1 MAKVNKKTF
10 DRICAWIEEGQSLRW
25 CLRQE
30 GTPSSSTF
38 YEWLDSDEKL
48 SKQYARATELRA
60 EAIFEEILEISD
72 TTEEGT
78 TIQETD
84 NGTKVTKGD
93 MIQHRRLKVDARKW
107 MLSKMVPKKYGD
119 RLGLDHSGAGF
130 VVPVLENGKE
140 LPDEDDLSGLGE
152 DDILA

>member
-1 MAKVNKKTF
+1 MKAVDKKVF
-10 DRICAWIEEGQSLRW
+10 DKVCAWIEDGHSLRW

-48 SKQYARATELRA
+48 AKQYARATEQRA
-60 EAIFEEILEISD
+60 EAIFEEILTIAD
-72 TTEEGT
+72 TPQEGVTSKETEKGVEVT
-78 TIQETD
+78 T
-84 NGTKVTKGD
+84 GD
-93 MIQHRRLKVDARKW
+93 MINHRRLQVDARKW

-130 VVPVLENGKE
+130 VVPILENGKE
-140 LPDEDDLSGLGE
+140 LPDENDLSGLGE